1 MLIAVFITDMV
12 ILHKYVKIIIIVI
25 IILIIIIIIKIII
38 IIFGNVSNVRMSF
51 NVFKLYYRHTS
62 AR

>member
-12 ILHKYVKIIIIVI
+12 NLHKYVKIIIIII
-25 IILIIIIIIKIII
+25 IILIIIIKII

>member
-1 MLIAVFITDMV
+1 MLIAVFMTDMV
-12 ILHKYVKIIIIVI
+12 ILHKYVKIIIIII
-25 IILIIIIIIKIII
+25 IILMIIIIIKIII
-38 IIFGNVSNVRMSF
+38 IFGNVRMSF

>member
-12 ILHKYVKIIIIVI
+12 ILHQYVKIIIII
-25 IILIIIIIIKIII
+25 IILILIIIIIKIII
-38 IIFGNVSNVRMSF
+38 IFGNVRMSF

>member
-12 ILHKYVKIIIIVI
+12 ILQKYVKIIIIIV

-38 IIFGNVSNVRMSF
+38 IFGNVSNDRMSF

>member
-12 ILHKYVKIIIIVI
+12 ILHKYVKII
-25 IILIIIIIIKIII
+25 LIIIIIIIKII

>member
-12 ILHKYVKIIIIVI
+12 ILHKYVKIIIIII
-25 IILIIIIIIKIII
+25 IILIIIIIKITIV
-38 IIFGNVSNVRMSF
+38 FGNVSNVRMSF

>member
-12 ILHKYVKIIIIVI
+12 ILHQYVKIIIII
-25 IILIIIIIIKIII
+25 IIILLIIIIIIKIII
-38 IIFGNVSNVRMSF
+38 IFGNVRMSF